1 MTPCDLIKRCTPVF
15 TKMSMLNFKSVT
27 QYLKTKIYFMVSQKR
42 RVALPSNT
50 KEQVASRIGE
60 CKSMKEL
67 LDLYFKYPQHQ
78 SSLRSRFTD
87 QKVRIMVTEEVR
99 RQLNH
104 L

>member
-1 MTPCDLIKRCTPVF
+1 M
-15 TKMSMLNFKSVT
+15 N
-27 QYLKTKIYFMVSQKR
+27 QNR
-42 RVALPSNT
+42 RVTLPSNT

-60 CKSMKEL
+60 CRSMKDL
-67 LDLYFKYPQHQ
+67 LDLYFKFPQYQ

-87 QKVRIMVTEEVR
+87 QKIRIMVTEEVR